1 MGAVVLLRHIKGRS
15 FNSLLLRRLVIS
27 WWHVADSD
35 ELRGLDSSI
44 DPEGFVAKAREIL
57 VCIGTSTLVCILE
70 LNAQART
77 KFPV

>member
-35 ELRGLDSSI
+35 ELRGLDSSGSGPVSDAI
-44 DPEGFVAKAREIL
+44 ALLAKRNTAWHTCPKGGKR
-57 VCIGTSTLVCILE
+57 VS
-70 LNAQART
+70 
-77 KFPV
+77 